1 MPEAAVA
8 QNITTVPLSEVN
20 PPEQKK
26 PSFFDRTLGK
36 LVGFIAKA
44 TGQPD
49 PITGLKNGE
58 SAPAQQG
65 MNQEWVVQ
73 IPIEGQQVPQQEPWF
88 FQKLV
93 ASTQNLLNKTSSVAN
108 SITSTTSNIAGK
120 ITEKTNAVA
129 GAITSAPTMVANQAT
144 NLINKGV
151 DMWGQLKDSIQT
163 NAQNLAGNVQNFASN
178 PVWGVQN
185 FVANPIAGVQNIG
198 NQVVQSGQQVMN
210 SAQQM
215 WGQVVNGAQNA
226 GGQVMSGV
234 QNVWWGVVSN
244 MQNMWGQMMNGVSQF
259 ASNPVWWVQN
269 FVADP
274 MAGVQNIGN
283 QVMQSG
289 QQVVASAQQMWG
301 QVVNSVQEA
310 GVQIPFQTQ
319 VQNSESSFV
328 QTQEATPIQIPELA
342 SQAQMAS
349 ETVSTQS
356 VPVQS
361 NPFENVF
368 SGIKQGATN
377 FVEKTKQFVQNP
389 VESIDNFTGSG
400 AGNAQ
405 TPVQTETEN
414 TTSLDQ
420 LENGNQIEKSESV
433 PVQM

>member
-1 MPEAAVA
+1 MPEAVSA
-8 QNITTVPLSEVN
+8 QNITTVPLSQVN
-20 PPEQKK
+20 PPEPKQ

-65 MNQEWVVQ
+65 MNQEWVAQ
-73 IPIEGQQVPQQEPWF
+73 MPIEGQQVPQQELWF

-93 ASTQNLLNKTSSVAN
+93 ASTQNLLNKTTSVAN

-120 ITEKTNAVA
+120 ITENTNAVA
-129 GAITSAPTMVANQAT
+129 GVITSAPTMVANQAT
-144 NLINKGV
+144 HLINKGV
-151 DMWGQLKDSIQT
+151 DMWGQLKDSIQA

-185 FVANPIAGVQNIG
+185 FVANPVAGVQNIG
-198 NQVVQSGQQVMN
+198 NQVMQSGQQVMA

-215 WGQVVNGAQNA
+215 WGQVVHSVQNA
-226 GGQVMSGV
+226 GGQVMNGV

-259 ASNPVWWVQN
+259 ASNPVGGFQN

-301 QVVNSVQEA
+301 QVVNSVQSV
-310 GVQIPFQTQ
+310 GVQIPFQVPAQATEF
-319 VQNSESSFV
+319 VPV
-328 QTQEATPIQIPELA
+328 QTQDATAVQMHENA
-342 SQAQMAS
+342 SQTQVVA
-349 ETVSTQS
+349 QS
-356 VPVQS
+356 VPVQL
-361 NPFENVF
+361 NPIENVF

-389 VESIDNFTGSG
+389 VESIDGFAGSG
-400 AGNAQ
+400 AGAQ
-405 TPVQTETEN
+405 QVSVQTETEN

-420 LENGNQIEKSESV
+420 LGNGNQIEKSESV

>member
-8 QNITTVPLSEVN
+8 QNITTVSLSEVN

-65 MNQEWVVQ
+65 MNQDWIAQ
-73 IPIEGQQVPQQEPWF
+73 MPIEGQQVPQQEPWF

-93 ASTQNLLNKTSSVAN
+93 ASTQNLLDKTTSVAN

-129 GAITSAPTMVANQAT
+129 GVITSAPTMVANQAT

-178 PVWGVQN
+178 PV
-185 FVANPIAGVQNIG
+185 
-198 NQVVQSGQQVMN
+198 
-210 SAQQM
+210 
-215 WGQVVNGAQNA
+215 
-226 GGQVMSGV
+226 GG
-234 QNVWWGVVSN
+234 
-244 MQNMWGQMMNGVSQF
+244 
-259 ASNPVWWVQN
+259 VQN

-301 QVVNSVQEA
+301 QVVNSVQGV
-310 GVQIPFQTQ
+310 GVQIPFAVPVQATESVPVQTQDAAAVQMPENASQTQ
-319 VQNSESSFV
+319 VV
-328 QTQEATPIQIPELA
+328 A
-342 SQAQMAS
+342 
-349 ETVSTQS
+349 QS
-356 VPVQS
+356 VPVQL
-361 NPFENVF
+361 NPIENVF
-368 SGIKQGATN
+368 SGIKQGASN

-389 VESIDNFTGSG
+389 VESIDGFAGSG
-400 AGNAQ
+400 AGNQ
-405 TPVQTETEN
+405 QVSVQTETEN

-420 LENGNQIEKSESV
+420 LGNGNQIEKSESV

>member
-1 MPEAAVA
+1 MPEAVSA
-8 QNITTVPLSEVN
+8 QNITTVPLSQVN
-20 PPEQKK
+20 PPEPKQ

-58 SAPAQQG
+58 STLAQQG
-65 MNQEWVVQ
+65 MDQEWVAQ
-73 IPIEGQQVPQQEPWF
+73 MPIEEQQVPQQEPWF

-93 ASTQNLLNKTSSVAN
+93 ASTQNLLDKTTSVAN

-151 DMWGQLKDSIQT
+151 DMWGQLKDSIQA

-185 FVANPIAGVQNIG
+185 FVANPIAGVQNLG
-198 NQVVQSGQQVMN
+198 NQVMQSGQQVMA

-215 WGQVVNGAQNA
+215 WGQVMN
-226 GGQVMSGV
+226 GV

-259 ASNPVWWVQN
+259 ASNPVWGVQN

-283 QVMQSG
+283 QVMQSW
-289 QQVVASAQQMWG
+289 QQVVTSAQQMWG

-310 GVQIPFQTQ
+310 GVQIPFQTP

-389 VESIDNFTGSG
+389 VESIDGFAGSG
-400 AGNAQ
+400 AGNQ
-405 TPVQTETEN
+405 QVSVQTETEN

>member
-1 MPEAAVA
+1 MPEAVSA
-8 QNITTVPLSEVN
+8 QNITTVPLSQVN
-20 PPEQKK
+20 PPEPKQ

-58 SAPAQQG
+58 STLAQQG
-65 MNQEWVVQ
+65 MDQEWVAQ
-73 IPIEGQQVPQQEPWF
+73 MPIEGQQVPQQEPWF

-93 ASTQNLLNKTSSVAN
+93 ASTQNLLDKTTSVAN

-178 PVWGVQN
+178 PVWWVQN

-198 NQVVQSGQQVMN
+198 NQVMQSGQQVMA

-215 WGQVVNGAQNA
+215 WGQVVHGVQNA
-226 GGQVMSGV
+226 GGQVMNGV

-259 ASNPVWWVQN
+259 ASNPVWGVQN

-289 QQVVASAQQMWG
+289 QQVVTSAQQMWG
-301 QVVNSVQEA
+301 QVVNSVQGV
-310 GVQIPFQTQ
+310 GVQIPFQVPAQATEFVPIQTQDAAAVQMPENASQTQ
-319 VQNSESSFV
+319 VV
-328 QTQEATPIQIPELA
+328 A
-342 SQAQMAS
+342 
-349 ETVSTQS
+349 QS
-356 VPVQS
+356 VPVHL
-361 NPFENVF
+361 NPIENVF
-368 SGIKQGATN
+368 SGIKQGASN

-389 VESIDNFTGSG
+389 IESIDGFAGSG
-400 AGNAQ
+400 AQ
-405 TPVQTETEN
+405 TDQASVQTETEN

>member
-1 MPEAAVA
+1 MPEAVSA
-8 QNITTVPLSEVN
+8 QNITTVPLSQVN
-20 PPEQKK
+20 PPEPKQ

-58 SAPAQQG
+58 STLAQQG
-65 MNQEWVVQ
+65 INQEWVAQ
-73 IPIEGQQVPQQEPWF
+73 MPIEGQQVPQQESWF

-93 ASTQNLLNKTSSVAN
+93 ASTQNLLNKTTSVAN

-129 GAITSAPTMVANQAT
+129 GVITSAPTMVANQAT

-178 PVWGVQN
+178 SVWWVQN

-198 NQVVQSGQQVMN
+198 NQVMQSGQQVMA

-215 WGQVVNGAQNA
+215 WGQVVHGVQNA

-259 ASNPVWWVQN
+259 ASNPVGGVQN

-301 QVVNSVQEA
+301 QVVNSVQA
-310 GVQIPFQTQ
+310 VGVQVPFQVPVQATESVPVQTQAAVPLQMPENASQTQ
-319 VQNSESSFV
+319 VV
-328 QTQEATPIQIPELA
+328 A
-342 SQAQMAS
+342 
-349 ETVSTQS
+349 QS
-356 VPVQS
+356 VPVQL
-361 NPFENVF
+361 NPIENVF
-368 SGIKQGATN
+368 SGIKQGASN

-389 VESIDNFTGSG
+389 IESIDGFAWSG
-400 AGNAQ
+400 AQ
-405 TPVQTETEN
+405 TDQASVQTETEN

-420 LENGNQIEKSESV
+420 LGNGNQIEKSESV

>member
-1 MPEAAVA
+1 MPEAVSA

-20 PPEQKK
+20 PPEPKQ
-26 PSFFDRTLGK
+26 PSFFDRAVGK

-49 PITGLKNGE
+49 PITGLKNRE
-58 SAPAQQG
+58 SIPAQQG
-65 MNQEWVVQ
+65 MNQEWLVQ
-73 IPIEGQQVPQQEPWF
+73 MPIEGQQVPQQEPWF

-93 ASTQNLLNKTSSVAN
+93 ASTQNLLNKTNSVAS

-178 PVWGVQN
+178 PVGGVQN

-198 NQVVQSGQQVMN
+198 NQVMQSGQQVMA

-215 WGQVVNGAQNA
+215 WGQVVHGVQNA

-259 ASNPVWWVQN
+259 AANPVGGVQN

-301 QVVNSVQEA
+301 QVVNSVQGV
-310 GVQIPFQTQ
+310 GVQIPFQVP
-319 VQNSESSFV
+319 VQATESVPV
-328 QTQEATPIQIPELA
+328 QTQDAVPLQMPENA
-342 SQAQMAS
+342 SQTQVVA
-349 ETVSTQS
+349 QS
-356 VPVQS
+356 VPVQL
-361 NPFENVF
+361 NPIENVF
-368 SGIKQGATN
+368 SGIKQGASN

-389 VESIDNFTGSG
+389 VESIDGFAWSG
-400 AGNAQ
+400 AQ
-405 TPVQTETEN
+405 TDQASVQTETEN
-414 TTSLDQ
+414 TTSLNQ

-433 PVQM
+433 PVQI

>member
-8 QNITTVPLSEVN
+8 QNITTVSLSEVN

-58 SAPAQQG
+58 STPVQQG
-65 MNQEWVVQ
+65 MIQDWIAQ
-73 IPIEGQQVPQQEPWF
+73 MPIEGQQVPQQEPWF

-93 ASTQNLLNKTSSVAN
+93 ASTQNLLNKTTSVAN

-178 PVWGVQN
+178 PVGGVQN

-198 NQVVQSGQQVMN
+198 NQVMQSGQQVVA

-215 WGQVVNGAQNA
+215 WGQVVHGVQNA
-226 GGQVMSGV
+226 GGQVMNGV

-259 ASNPVWWVQN
+259 ASNPVGGVQN

-301 QVVNSVQEA
+301 QVVNSVQA
-310 GVQIPFQTQ
+310 VGVQVPFQVPVQATESVPVQTQAAVPLQMPENASQTQ
-319 VQNSESSFV
+319 VV
-328 QTQEATPIQIPELA
+328 A
-342 SQAQMAS
+342 
-349 ETVSTQS
+349 QS
-356 VPVQS
+356 VPVQL
-361 NPFENVF
+361 NPIENVF
-368 SGIKQGATN
+368 SGIKQGASN

-389 VESIDNFTGSG
+389 IESIDGFAWSG
-400 AGNAQ
+400 AQ
-405 TPVQTETEN
+405 TDQASVQTETEN

-420 LENGNQIEKSESV
+420 LGNGNQIEKSESV

>member
-1 MPEAAVA
+1 MPEAVSA
-8 QNITTVPLSEVN
+8 QNITTVPLSQVN
-20 PPEQKK
+20 PPEPKQ
-26 PSFFDRTLGK
+26 PSFFDRTVGK

-49 PITGLKNGE
+49 PITGIKNGE

-65 MNQEWVVQ
+65 MNQEWVAQ
-73 IPIEGQQVPQQEPWF
+73 MPIEGQQVPQQEPWF

-178 PVWGVQN
+178 PVGGVQN

-198 NQVVQSGQQVMN
+198 NQVVQSGQQVMA

-215 WGQVVNGAQNA
+215 WGQVVNGVQNA
-226 GGQVMSGV
+226 GGQVMNGV

-259 ASNPVWWVQN
+259 ASNPVGGVQN

-310 GVQIPFQTQ
+310 GVQIPFQTP

-328 QTQEATPIQIPELA
+328 QTQEATPIQMPDHA
-342 SQAQMAS
+342 SQTQA
-349 ETVSTQS
+349 VKQS
-356 VPVQS
+356 VPVQL
-361 NPFENVF
+361 NPIENVF

-389 VESIDNFTGSG
+389 VESIDGFAGSG
-400 AGNAQ
+400 GQ
-405 TPVQTETEN
+405 TDQVSVQTETEN
-414 TTSLDQ
+414 ITSLDQ
-420 LENGNQIEKSESV
+420 LGNGNQIEKSESV

>member
-1 MPEAAVA
+1 MPEAVSA
-8 QNITTVPLSEVN
+8 QNITTVPLSQVN
-20 PPEQKK
+20 PPEPKQ
-26 PSFFDRTLGK
+26 PSFFDRTVGK

-58 SAPAQQG
+58 STPAQQG
-65 MNQEWVVQ
+65 MNQEWIAQ
-73 IPIEGQQVPQQEPWF
+73 MSIGGQQVPQQEPWF

-93 ASTQNLLNKTSSVAN
+93 ASTQNLLDKTSSVAN

-178 PVWGVQN
+178 PVGGVQN

-198 NQVVQSGQQVMN
+198 NQVMQSGQQVVA

-215 WGQVVNGAQNA
+215 WGQVVHGVQNA
-226 GGQVMSGV
+226 GGQVMNGV

-259 ASNPVWWVQN
+259 ASNPVGGVQN

-301 QVVNSVQEA
+301 QVVNSVQA
-310 GVQIPFQTQ
+310 VGVQVPFQVPVQATESVPVQTQAAVPLQMPENASQTQ
-319 VQNSESSFV
+319 VV
-328 QTQEATPIQIPELA
+328 A
-342 SQAQMAS
+342 
-349 ETVSTQS
+349 QS
-356 VPVQS
+356 VPVQL
-361 NPFENVF
+361 NPIENVF
-368 SGIKQGATN
+368 SGIKQGASN

-389 VESIDNFTGSG
+389 IESIDGFAWSG
-400 AGNAQ
+400 AQ
-405 TPVQTETEN
+405 TDQASVQTETEN

-420 LENGNQIEKSESV
+420 LGNGNQIEKSESV

>member
-1 MPEAAVA
+1 MPEAVSA

-20 PPEQKK
+20 PSEQKQ

-65 MNQEWVVQ
+65 MNQDWIAQ
-73 IPIEGQQVPQQEPWF
+73 MSIEGQQVPQQEPWF

-93 ASTQNLLNKTSSVAN
+93 ASTQNLLNKTTSVAN

-178 PVWGVQN
+178 PVGGVQN
-185 FVANPIAGVQNIG
+185 FVTNPIAGVQNIG

-215 WGQVVNGAQNA
+215 WGQVVNGVQNA

-259 ASNPVWWVQN
+259 ASNPVGGVQN

-301 QVVNSVQEA
+301 QVVNSVQSV
-310 GVQIPFQTQ
+310 GVQVPFQTQ

-328 QTQEATPIQIPELA
+328 QTQEATPIQIPELV

-389 VESIDNFTGSG
+389 VESIDGFAGSG
-400 AGNAQ
+400 AQ
-405 TPVQTETEN
+405 TDQASVQTETEN

-420 LENGNQIEKSESV
+420 LGNGNQIEKSESV